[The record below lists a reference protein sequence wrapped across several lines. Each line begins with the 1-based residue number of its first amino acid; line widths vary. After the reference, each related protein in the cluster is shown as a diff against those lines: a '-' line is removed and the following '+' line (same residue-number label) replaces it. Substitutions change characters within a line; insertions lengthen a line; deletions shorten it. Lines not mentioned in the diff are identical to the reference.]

1 MGRGGAKV
9 FPTSRYEDPQ
19 SLVVN
24 ADEIVANLKRE
35 KMLLEAAGEEV
46 DFQEDAEPRNRTSD
60 LPDMDTTMD
69 EQREETALEVN
80 KELIREM
87 YEDFDWMD
95 E

>member
-1 MGRGGAKV
+1 MSSEYYQWAEEARRSS
-9 FPTSRYEDPQ
+9 P
-19 SLVVN
+19 LL
-24 ADEIVANLKRE
+24 ANLKRE